1 MQKTILAAVVAS
13 VFAGQAMAEIKPL
26 SADQFT
32 IGGEATVGGYYNDNA
47 DQKYM
52 TDGATVLQLETSY
65 KNGGIVGYVEVDIKA
80 EYGRGMDEDVVSDL
94 DKAWIGYDFG
104 FGTLSYAL
112 ENDTALDAVDG
123 AGDMTY
129 EFGMSAPD
137 ASDAF
142 DVVKFQGGVSGFAYG
157 VSYFETDEDKDQKE
171 GKQSGYN
178 GYVGFEADMFSV
190 YAGYEKKDAAY
201 RDDDGNATSLI
212 KGEEDT
218 VSTVTGNI
226 DLGAVQLGANIWK
239 AEVFT
244 AENVSEEHDGFYVSA
259 ASTFNTLTLST
270 GYGEVDH
277 DDKFESYKQFNVAGF
292 YQMSSN
298 TFVGV
303 DVAYNM
309 PEVEIKNDQEDETR
323 VFLKA
328 GYTF

>member
-47 DQKYM
+47 DQKFK

-80 EYGRGMDEDVVSDL
+80 EYGAGMDEDVVSDL

-104 FGTLSYAL
+104 FGTLSYGL

-137 ASDAF
+137 ASDQF

-157 VSYFETDEDKDQKE
+157 VSYFETDEDKKKNE
-171 GKQSGYN
+171 LKRKGYN
-178 GYVGFEADMFSV
+178 GYVGFEGDMFNV
-190 YAGYEKKDAAY
+190 YAGYEEKES
-201 RDDDGNATSLI
+201 ATETAMI
-212 KGEEDT
+212 KGEKDSVTT
-218 VSTVTGNI
+218 VSGNI
-226 DLGAVQLGANIWK
+226 DLGAVQLGANVWK
-239 AEVFT
+239 AEDFI
-244 AENVSEEHDGFYVSA
+244 APNKSEEQDGYYISA

-270 GYGEVDH
+270 GYGELDH
-277 DDKFESYKQFNVAGF
+277 DNKEKSYKQINVAGF
-292 YQMSSN
+292 LQMSSN

-309 PEVEIKNDQEDETR
+309 PEVEIKNTQEDETR

>member
-32 IGGEATVGGYYNDNA
+32 VSGEATVGGYYNENA
-47 DQKYM
+47 DQKFK
-52 TDGATVLQLETSY
+52 TDGATVFQLGASY
-65 KNGGIVGYVEVDIKA
+65 KNGGIVGYVEVDLKA
-80 EYGRGMDEDVVSDL
+80 EYGAGMDEDVVSDL

-157 VSYFETDEDKDQKE
+157 VSYFETDEDKKKNE
-171 GKQSGYN
+171 LKRKGYN
-178 GYVGFEADMFSV
+178 GYVGFEGDMFNV
-190 YAGYEKKDAAY
+190 YAGYEEKESATKTAMIKDE
-201 RDDDGNATSLI
+201 
-212 KGEEDT
+212 KDT
-218 VSTVTGNI
+218 VTTVTGNI
-226 DLGAVQLGANIWK
+226 DLGAVQLGANVWK
-239 AEVFT
+239 AEDFT
-244 AENVSEEHDGFYVSA
+244 AAKTSEEQDGYYVSA

-277 DDKFESYKQFNVAGF
+277 DDKFESYKQVNVAGF

-303 DVAYNM
+303 DVAYHM
-309 PEVEIKNDQEDETR
+309 PEEDLNAKGEKQDDETR